1 MSTTTNT
8 TTATGGAPGAGLERT
23 LTLSSVCIIGI
34 AWVTPLVVLAT
45 IGIIA
50 HLSGGSAPTAYIL
63 TLVAMVFTAY
73 SYGRMAQVHH
83 TKSGSAYTYIG
94 EEMSSHLGFLTGWMI
109 LLDYFFIPLV
119 VWLIGAAYL
128 ANQFPAVPMAAW
140 IVAFILPT
148 TLLNLIGIKTTTR
161 TDYLLVAFQLL
172 VIAIFVALCLAQ
184 WAGAPAGPGALE
196 PFYNDGTT
204 FSAIAAAA
212 AVAAY
217 SFIGFDGLT
226 LLTEETKDPKRTIPR
241 AMIIV
246 VLFFGVLF
254 ITVAWVTQL
263 VHPGAQFAHPA
274 SAALGISRAVGGN
287 LFAAFVLAGLVVGQ
301 FACGL
306 TIQAGAS
313 RLLFTMGRDGALP
326 APLARLSSRG
336 TPVISIVL
344 IGLAGLIGLF
354 VDVTTSASFI
364 NFGAF
369 SAFTLVNLAVIA
381 HWLKHRPQR
390 GAAGVFWWVVLPALG
405 AIVDFYLL
413 CNLDIDAVIVG
424 LIWLVL
430 GIAWLGWITRGFRQ
444 PPPKLTFEEKPELD

>member
-1 MSTTTNT
+1 MSN
-8 TTATGGAPGAGLERT
+8 TTATPDHTAQLERT
-23 LTLSSVCIIGI
+23 LTLSGVVIIGI

-50 HLSGGSAPTAYIL
+50 QLSAGSAPTAYVV
-63 TLVAMVFTAY
+63 TLIAMLFTAY

-83 TKSGSAYTYIG
+83 TKSGSAYTYVG
-94 EEMSSHLGFLTGWMI
+94 EEISSHLGFLTGWLI

-128 ANQFPAVPMAAW
+128 AEQFPAVPMGVW
-140 IVAFILPT
+140 IVAFIVPT

-161 TDYLLVAFQLL
+161 ADYLLVGFQIL
-172 VIAIFVALCLAQ
+172 VLAIFVALCLAYY
-184 WAGAPAGPGALE
+184 AGAATGASLVS
-196 PFYNDGTT
+196 PFFNDQTT
-204 FSAIAAAA
+204 MTAIAAAA

-226 LLTEETKDPKRTIPR
+226 LLTEETRDPKTTIPR

-246 VLFFGVLF
+246 VVFFGALF
-254 ITVAWVTQL
+254 ITVAWCTQL
-263 VHPGAQFAHPA
+263 VHPGSTFANTD
-274 SAALGISRAVGGN
+274 SAALEIARTIGGN
-287 LFAAFVLAGLVVGQ
+287 LFAAFVLAGLVIGQ

-326 APLARLSSRG
+326 KALARV
-336 TPVISIVL
+336 TPKQRTPALAIVL
-344 IGLAGLIGLF
+344 IGVAGLIGLF

-369 SAFTLVNLAVIA
+369 SAFTLVNLSVIA
-381 HWLKHRPQR
+381 HYLRYRPQP
-390 GAAGVFWWVVLPALG
+390 GFAGVFWWLILPALG
-405 AIVDFYLL
+405 ALVDFYLL
-413 CNLDIDAVIVG
+413 LNLDIDALMVG
-424 LIWLVL
+424 LVWLAL
-430 GIAWLGWITRGFRQ
+430 GMAWLAWITRGFRQ
-444 PPPKLTFEEKPELD
+444 SPPKMQFQ

>member
-1 MSTTTNT
+1 MKQQS
-8 TTATGGAPGAGLERT
+8 ASGALERT
-23 LTLSSVCIIGI
+23 LGLGGVCIIGI

-50 HLSGGSAPTAYIL
+50 HLSNGTAPTAYVV
-63 TLVAMVFTAY
+63 TLMAMVFTAY

-83 TKSGSAYTYIG
+83 TKSGSAYTYVG
-94 EEMSSHLGFLTGWMI
+94 EELSSHLGFLTGWLI

-128 ANQFPAVPMAAW
+128 ADQFPGVPMAVWVIAY
-140 IVAFILPT
+140 ILPT
-148 TLLNLIGIKTTTR
+148 TALNLIGIKTTTR
-161 TDYLLVAFQLL
+161 ADYVLVAFQLL
-172 VIAIFVALCLAQ
+172 VIALFIGLCLAQ
-184 WAGAPAGPGALE
+184 WAGTPAGPSALA
-196 PFYNDGTT
+196 PFHNDATT
-204 FSAIAAAA
+204 VSAVAAAA

-226 LLTEETKDPKRTIPR
+226 LLTEETRDPKRTIPR

-254 ITVAWVTQL
+254 VGVAWVTQL
-263 VHPGAQFAHPA
+263 VHPGGSFANVD
-274 SAALGISRAVGGN
+274 SAALEIARAVGGN
-287 LFAAFVLAGLVVGQ
+287 LFAAVLLAGLVVGQ

-326 APLARLSSRG
+326 KPLARLSARG
-336 TPVISIVL
+336 TPTLAVLL
-344 IGLAGLIGLF
+344 IGAAGLIGLF

-369 SAFTLVNLAVIA
+369 SAFTLVNIAVIA
-381 HWLKHRPQR
+381 HWWRHRPQTGVR
-390 GAAGVFWWVVLPALG
+390 GVLGWVLLPAAGAA
-405 AIVDFYLL
+405 VDVYLL
-413 CNLDIDAVIVG
+413 CNLDFDAVAVG
-424 LIWLVL
+424 LVWFLLGLGWL
-430 GIAWLGWITRGFRQ
+430 AWITRGFRQ
-444 PPPKLTFEEKPELD
+444 APPKLAIDRKA